1 VTHHRPAPRVTSSM
15 KGNKSCVSVGMR
27 RFGIFAWLTLFC
39 LFTLLLSHGVQGAGG
54 DLPSAGGRGAD
65 GYEPSAV
72 QLDDDDDGEERRYAL
87 EVWRFAP

>member
-1 VTHHRPAPRVTSSM
+1 M